1 MTKTSPA
8 KQAEA
13 TKRWKEKKR
22 RDGLCEQC
30 GKVPPWRPEST
41 VCRECADKFKK
52 RQEKRDRK
60 RIADGLCTRCFV
72 NPVESGKT
80 NCEVCIQKAVE
91 FNRQQRREAKIA
103 VIGHLGGKCT
113 GEGCQESDI
122 RVLTLHHPDK
132 DGAEHRRELG
142 GRGGARMYIQ
152 LNRLLKA
159 RKPFPTKLQVLCFN
173 CHAKK
178 DLLAWWD
185 SCTFGSWMGSEH
197 TEPIKLAISPGR

>member
-1 MTKTSPA
+1 MGFASNVA
-8 KQAEA
+8 KFLLGGQ
-13 TKRWKEKKR
+13 
-22 RDGLCEQC
+22 
-30 GKVPPWRPEST
+30 KVP

-132 DGAEHRRELG
+132 MEQNTVENLEAEAEP
-142 GRGGARMYIQ
+142 A
-152 LNRLLKA
+152 
-159 RKPFPTKLQVLCFN
+159 
-173 CHAKK
+173 
-178 DLLAWWD
+178 
-185 SCTFGSWMGSEH
+185 CTSN
-197 TEPIKLAISPGR
+197 